1 MKLATTW
8 QITLIMIPNAPR
20 GSRWGAFYSA
30 RGAFRRVGCISTN
43 WNLCF
48 SYKTVYKLI
57 NAISDC
63 HTSSIKNQ
71 IIDVGYTSGKEQLDH
86 LDH

>member
-1 MKLATTW
+1 MW
-8 QITLIMIPNAPR
+8 DITLILIPNAP
-20 GSRWGAFYSA
+20 WGQGGVHSVLPGVHFSE
-30 RGAFRRVGCISTN
+30 VGCISTN